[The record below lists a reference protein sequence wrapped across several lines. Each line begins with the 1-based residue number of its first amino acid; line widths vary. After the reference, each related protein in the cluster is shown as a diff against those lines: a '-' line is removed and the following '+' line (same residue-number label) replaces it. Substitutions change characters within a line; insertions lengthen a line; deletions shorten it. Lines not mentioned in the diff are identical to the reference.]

1 MGGIYF
7 PGNTVSVLSL
17 FFCDFLTYASFH
29 RAQLVDFDLKNN
41 TEGRLVYIWY
51 ECDPWFFY
59 RDRLRN

>member
-29 RAQLVDFDLKNN
+29 RAQLVDFDLKDN
-41 TEGRLVYIWY
+41 TEGRLIYI
-51 ECDPWFFY
+51 
-59 RDRLRN
+59 